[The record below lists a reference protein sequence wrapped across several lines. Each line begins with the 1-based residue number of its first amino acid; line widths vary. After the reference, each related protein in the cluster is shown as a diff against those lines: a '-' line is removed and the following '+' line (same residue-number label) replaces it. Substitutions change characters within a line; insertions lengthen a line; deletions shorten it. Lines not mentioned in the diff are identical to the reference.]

1 MTLDLLEDLNPE
13 QKRAVQTTEGPLL
26 IQAGAGSGKTK
37 TLTHRI
43 AYIVTESK
51 ATPYEILAV
60 TFTNKAAKEMRE
72 RLAKLLGR
80 ENDKFFIP
88 FMGTFHGICV
98 RILRQDGMHVSV
110 PANFVI
116 FDESDRLVA
125 IKQASREL
133 MIDEKQFPSRQ
144 ISSYISNAKND
155 MSSPVDYAKNGNNPL
170 VQVVAQVYPKYENI
184 LRNASAL
191 DFDDLILKT
200 VKLFESNDEVRKK
213 WQQQFKYILIDEYQD
228 TNLAQYR
235 LIKYLVGKDKNIA
248 VVGDDWQSI
257 YSWRGADFRN
267 ILKFEQDYP
276 NSTVIKLEQNYRSTK
291 NILEAAHGVI
301 TKNNKRSDKKL
312 WTNSGDGLPVQIL
325 QLNNERGEGE
335 AIIRQIRLKMD
346 MDHRE
351 LNDFAVLYR
360 TNAQSRSLEE
370 ACLRYGLSYRIV
382 GGQRFYDRK
391 EIKDILAYVRL
402 IYQPDD
408 NVSFERIINVPT
420 RGIGIKS
427 IQVFLSWVSKQ
438 NFSMQQALDK
448 VSECSEL
455 TPKARKGI
463 DEFGRLISD
472 MRVFIDES
480 PPATIIDSI
489 IRRTDYMNFLD
500 DRTPQGEAR
509 QENVRELLSV
519 AEEYQ
524 ENGLDSFLEEV
535 SLVGGIDDS
544 HTNGQ
549 AVTLMTLHAAKGL
562 EFPVVFIPGM
572 EETILPHSRALYD
585 QSEMEEER
593 RLCYVGMTRA
603 KQELYLLHCVSR
615 MLYGGVQHNPPS
627 RFLAEISSEVSEQN
641 YPSSNSDF
649 FDQNVFARPPEKVD
663 TEPQYVLELEEGD
676 VVSHQV
682 FGNGTV
688 VEIEGDMVAVYFKG
702 VGAKKLSLSIAP
714 LKKL

>member
-312 WTNSGDGLPVQIL
+312 WTNSSNGLPVQIL

>member
-1 MTLDLLEDLNPE
+1 MTLDLLEGLNPE

-80 ENDKFFIP
+80 ENDRFFIP

-98 RILRQDGMHVSV
+98 RILRQDGMHVGV

-133 MIDEKQFPSRQ
+133 MIDEKQFPPRQ

-184 LRNASAL
+184 LKNASAL

-463 DEFGRLISD
+463 DEFSRLISD